1 MDRTDLIK
9 LIGILAGS
17 LLLLIVAAYF
27 TYPYLNE
34 EKHQEVVTMYR
45 GTEFIDTD
53 EGYIGREFEQLHEQL
68 EASKQQRDSLVSMID
83 SLKLV
88 NEELNKEIVEY
99 SEASEI
105 IQIAEGDGVNERN
118 TAGARGEFAEEDF
131 SERVKSLLN
140 LDEGE
145 LAPIVNKM
153 SNGQLVRLYRGGGNI
168 QREKLLR
175 SLEPERAA
183 EIMNEI
189 ML

>member
-1 MDRTDLIK
+1 MDRTDLLK

-34 EKHQEVVTMYR
+34 EKHQEIVSLHR
-45 GTEFIDTD
+45 GTEFIDTE

-68 EASKQQRDSLVSMID
+68 ETSNQERDSLLNMID

-88 NEELNKEIVEY
+88 NEELNQEIVEY

-105 IQIAEGDGVNERN
+105 IQIAEDDNVDDRG
-118 TAGARGEFAEEDF
+118 TAENQGEFVEEEF
-131 SERVKSLLN
+131 SERIKSLLN

-145 LAPIVNKM
+145 LAPIVNQM